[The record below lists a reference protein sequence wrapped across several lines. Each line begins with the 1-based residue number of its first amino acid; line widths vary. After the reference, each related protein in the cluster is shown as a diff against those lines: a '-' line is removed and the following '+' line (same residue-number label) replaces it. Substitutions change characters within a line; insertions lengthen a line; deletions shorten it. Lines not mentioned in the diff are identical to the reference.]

1 MSQVATL
8 FGLGR
13 LGFAPGTLG
22 SLVALPIAWLIMRFG
37 GMYAL
42 LAVTAVVAIAAIWVS
57 DAYAKEIGDDDPK
70 DCIIDEVAGQM
81 LACALAPLS
90 LLGFALAFVLC
101 TACSTSPSS
110 GRSRRWSASAAAR
123 ASWATTCWRASS
135 PASWSRPRRPRGSSD
150 VPLAAPAPR
159 RSRHRGGARTQ
170 KLRIATAESCTERI
184 DRRIADRDRG
194 LVRRLRARL
203 PSSIPASRAKQD
215 LLGVPGDLIAE
226 HGRGVGS
233 RSRA

>member
-57 DAYAKEIGDDDPK
+57 DAYAKEIGDEDPK

-90 LLGFALAFVLC
+90 LPGFALAFVLFRLFDISKLWPISAVERIGGGAGIVGDDMLAGLIAGAVVA
-101 TACSTSPSS
+101 TA
-110 GRSRRWSASAAAR
+110 ASA
-123 ASWATTCWRASS
+123 
-135 PASWSRPRRPRGSSD
+135 
-150 VPLAAPAPR
+150 
-159 RSRHRGGARTQ
+159 
-170 KLRIATAESCTERI
+170 
-184 DRRIADRDRG
+184 G
-194 LVRRLRARL
+194 LV
-203 PSSIPASRAKQD
+203 
-215 LLGVPGDLIAE
+215 
-226 HGRGVGS
+226 
-233 RSRA
+233 

>member
-42 LAVTAVVAIAAIWVS
+42 LGVTAVVAIAAIWVS

-90 LLGFALAFVLC
+90 LLGFALAFVLFRLFDI
-101 TACSTSPSS
+101 SKLWPI
-110 GRSRRWSASAAAR
+110 SAVER
-123 ASWATTCWRASS
+123 I
-135 PASWSRPRRPRGSSD
+135 G
-150 VPLAAPAPR
+150 
-159 RSRHRGGARTQ
+159 GGAGIVGDDM
-170 KLRIATAESCTERI
+170 LAGLIAGLVVATAATAGFI
-184 DRRIADRDRG
+184 
-194 LVRRLRARL
+194 
-203 PSSIPASRAKQD
+203 
-215 LLGVPGDLIAE
+215 
-226 HGRGVGS
+226 
-233 RSRA
+233 

>member
-37 GMYAL
+37 GMYVL
-42 LAVTAVVAIAAIWVS
+42 LGVTAVVAIAAIWVS

-90 LLGFALAFVLC
+90 LLGFALAFVLFRLFDI
-101 TACSTSPSS
+101 SKLWPI
-110 GRSRRWSASAAAR
+110 SAVER
-123 ASWATTCWRASS
+123 I
-135 PASWSRPRRPRGSSD
+135 G
-150 VPLAAPAPR
+150 
-159 RSRHRGGARTQ
+159 GGAGIVGDDM
-170 KLRIATAESCTERI
+170 LAGLIAGIVVATAATAGFI
-184 DRRIADRDRG
+184 
-194 LVRRLRARL
+194 
-203 PSSIPASRAKQD
+203 
-215 LLGVPGDLIAE
+215 
-226 HGRGVGS
+226 
-233 RSRA
+233 

>member
-42 LAVTAVVAIAAIWVS
+42 LGATAVVAIAAIWVS

-90 LLGFALAFVLC
+90 LLGFALAFVLFRLFDI
-101 TACSTSPSS
+101 SKLWPI
-110 GRSRRWSASAAAR
+110 SAVER
-123 ASWATTCWRASS
+123 I
-135 PASWSRPRRPRGSSD
+135 G
-150 VPLAAPAPR
+150 
-159 RSRHRGGARTQ
+159 GGAGIVGDDM
-170 KLRIATAESCTERI
+170 LAGLIAGAVVATAAT
-184 DRRIADRDRG
+184 AG
-194 LVRRLRARL
+194 LV
-203 PSSIPASRAKQD
+203 
-215 LLGVPGDLIAE
+215 
-226 HGRGVGS
+226 
-233 RSRA
+233 

>member
-37 GMYAL
+37 GMYVL
-42 LAVTAVVAIAAIWVS
+42 LGVTAVVAIAAIWVS

-90 LLGFALAFVLC
+90 LLGFALAFVLFRLFDI
-101 TACSTSPSS
+101 SKLWPI
-110 GRSRRWSASAAAR
+110 SAVER
-123 ASWATTCWRASS
+123 I
-135 PASWSRPRRPRGSSD
+135 G
-150 VPLAAPAPR
+150 
-159 RSRHRGGARTQ
+159 GGAGIVGDDMLAGLIAGIVVATV
-170 KLRIATAESCTERI
+170 ATAGFI
-184 DRRIADRDRG
+184 
-194 LVRRLRARL
+194 
-203 PSSIPASRAKQD
+203 
-215 LLGVPGDLIAE
+215 
-226 HGRGVGS
+226 
-233 RSRA
+233 